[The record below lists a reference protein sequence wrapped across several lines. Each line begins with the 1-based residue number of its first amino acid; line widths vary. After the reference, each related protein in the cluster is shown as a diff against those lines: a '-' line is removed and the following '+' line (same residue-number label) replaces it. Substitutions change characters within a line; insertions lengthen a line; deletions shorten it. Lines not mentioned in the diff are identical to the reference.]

1 MASAQK
7 KVGRVCEI
15 EGRPGKLYWLVRQC
29 RDNSRIKEV
38 GNDADTGETVNSSQ
52 VKNPHKHEEA
62 PAEGVPS
69 TATETQPSSTPEA
82 GNTSGKPGKK

>member
-29 RDNSRIKEV
+29 RDNCRIREV
-38 GNDADTGETVNSSQ
+38 GNDADSGETVTSGQ
-52 VKNPHKHEEA
+52 VKNSRKYEEPTSA
-62 PAEGVPS
+62 AQVVP
-69 TATETQPSSTPEA
+69 ETQPSSAPEA
-82 GNTSGKPGKK
+82 SISTDGSEAK